1 VNKSNESHKGFQT
14 QTGERLTFSVN
25 AENAI
30 RHNPISSPY
39 PCIIGL
45 LPEDMLPNC
54 VGSLLRPGGALRLL
68 FPCDRKAIL
77 RLRESAGRE

>member
-1 VNKSNESHKGFQT
+1 MNKSNESHKGFQT

-30 RHNPISSPY
+30 RHNPIISPY

-45 LPEDMLPNC
+45 LPEDVLPSP
-54 VGSLLRPGGALRLL
+54 VGLPPYQDGIPRPL
-68 FPCDRKAIL
+68 FPVMERDPKRY
-77 RLRESAGRE
+77 ENQ